1 LIDLI
6 EVDVGDNGQLELVVE
21 LEEEVVEE
29 GERDG

>member
-6 EVDVGDNGQLELVVE
+6 EVDVGDNGQLEPVVE
-21 LEEEVVEE
+21 LEEEVAEE